1 MAEASNGSAV
11 VYGMSQDKNT
21 PGWCLRV
28 SYSTQVNVK
37 TITTYVWPPGLIR
50 PPQWQHVIHLIALS
64 AILNSPLRISPR
76 YLYRPLVSL
85 SPALSYKSGE
95 LNVSANWTVWLQP
108 GTVCVVACLAVF
120 PVEALHFSN
129 VVFVYTLCSVCW
141 TQVNSVSLHGFC
153 DCSRNLWDSTQTVSQ
168 VVQWVRISF
177 SCTDLGSSG
186 QALYIIYVCGRKYGC
201 ICFYFLVEHFSCNN
215 NLYVWWKYG
224 KYILTVEGCISHT
237 RYLCAVPWRN
247 E

>member
-95 LNVSANWTVWLQP
+95 HALIFERGRRGNKRAARTVGDASCRVIASFTLICSIFVTESGGADNIASRQFKRDAEKGKVKRVEIEVVMGALFSTVHGLFQP
-108 GTVCVVACLAVF
+108 SLGDPRQIGLTKQ
-120 PVEALHFSN
+120 
-129 VVFVYTLCSVCW
+129 TCSHP
-141 TQVNSVSLHGFC
+141 QQRPLP
-153 DCSRNLWDSTQTVSQ
+153 
-168 VVQWVRISF
+168 
-177 SCTDLGSSG
+177 
-186 QALYIIYVCGRKYGC
+186 LYRARG
-201 ICFYFLVEHFSCNN
+201 
-215 NLYVWWKYG
+215 
-224 KYILTVEGCISHT
+224 
-237 RYLCAVPWRN
+237 
-247 E
+247 